1 MKPFGVDFHE
11 KDPRPY
17 RERRQD
23 MLRDVHANMDTFEAE
38 KQERRILR
46 MLKRGVTMA
55 QFSEIAISIQRVRD
69 IVAPT
74 AADGTPD
81 LDGLRAFVALPGGL
95 GTFEELF
102 EVWTWRHLAY
112 HDRPIGLLDAEG
124 YWAPMLQF
132 LRHSVTEGFMGD
144 DQMAMLHSD
153 DQVERLLA
161 GIDVDLAGGVGDVC
175 DLGVVRLRRV
185 LRHRRAA
192 DGQRRR
198 SADPEEGLQHLV
210 SPFLRMRPLDDTA

>member
-69 IVAPT
+69 IAHKH
-74 AADGTPD
+74 GHD
-81 LDGLRAFVALPGGL
+81 LR
-95 GTFEELF
+95 
-102 EVWTWRHLAY
+102 
-112 HDRPIGLLDAEG
+112 
-124 YWAPMLQF
+124 QN
-132 LRHSVTEGFMGD
+132 
-144 DQMAMLHSD
+144 
-153 DQVERLLA
+153 VERPWCTPVHKMKPLHQLKR
-161 GIDVDLAGGVGDVC
+161 G
-175 DLGVVRLRRV
+175 RR
-185 LRHRRAA
+185 
-192 DGQRRR
+192 
-198 SADPEEGLQHLV
+198 
-210 SPFLRMRPLDDTA
+210 